1 MVIAF
6 EFEAPVASRREGAM
20 GCTGDVSRQRILIL
34 GGGFAAI
41 YAAQRLERTMARNP
55 HVEIT
60 IVNCD
65 NYLLFTPML
74 HEVAGGELEAHCIV
88 NPIRKLLRRV
98 RFFCGDVRAVDLNR
112 KSVRVT
118 HGKSAHP
125 HDLEYD
131 QLVLAL
137 GSTTNFFGLEGVK
150 ERAFTMRTLDDAIRL
165 RDHLIAQLDEA
176 DFDCA
181 SDSRPW
187 LLTFV
192 VAGGG
197 FAGVETAGSVDDFLR
212 DSLPF
217 YQNLEPEMIRVVLV
231 SSGPVIL
238 PELKESLG
246 RYALRKL
253 ADRGI
258 EVLTN
263 ARVQGATEQDVALS
277 DGRRI
282 VSNTLIWT
290 AGTSIHP
297 LLASLPCAKEHGR
310 IVVDEFLEIPQWPG
324 VFAVGDCAYLVDP
337 KSGKPHPPTAQHA
350 VREGK
355 RLAGNLCA
363 AINGMPLRPF
373 RFKTL
378 GQLAT
383 IGRRTGVAN
392 ILGINFSGFI
402 AWWLWRTIYLLK
414 LPRVEKKIRVA
425 FDWTLDL
432 FFAKDMIRHHRL
444 LPGDLRHAAA
454 KSVDASADLETPAT
468 IGPRPTTRDRF
479 SPDGL

>member
-1 MVIAF
+1 
-6 EFEAPVASRREGAM
+6 M
-20 GCTGDVSRQRILIL
+20 GCIGNDLRHRIVIL

-41 YAAQRLERTMARNP
+41 YAAQRLERSLARNP

-60 IVNCD
+60 LVNCD

-88 NPIRKLLRRV
+88 NPIRKMLHRV
-98 RFFCGDVRAVDLNR
+98 RFFCGDVQSVDLEHKR
-112 KSVRVT
+112 VAVT
-118 HGKSAHP
+118 HGKLSHL

-137 GSTTNFFGLEGVK
+137 GSATNFFSVEGVE
-150 ERAFTMRTLDDAIRL
+150 ERAFTMRTLDDAVRL

-176 DFDCA
+176 DFDCV

-192 VAGGG
+192 VAGAG
-197 FAGVETAGSVDDFLR
+197 FAGVETAGSVNDFLR
-212 DSLPF
+212 ESLTF
-217 YQNLEPEMIRVVLV
+217 YRNLKPEMIRVLLV

-238 PELKESLG
+238 PELKETLG
-246 RYALRKL
+246 RYAERKL
-253 ADRGI
+253 AHRGV

-263 ARVQGATEQDVALS
+263 VRVKGATEQDVALG

-290 AGTSIHP
+290 AGNAIHP
-297 LLASLPCAKEHGR
+297 LLAPLPCEKAHSR
-310 IVVDEFLEIPQWPG
+310 LVVDEFLQIPGWPG
-324 VFAVGDCAYLVDP
+324 VFAVGDCAHLFDP

-355 RLAGNLCA
+355 ALARNLCA
-363 AINGMPLRPF
+363 AINGRPMRPF
-373 RFKTL
+373 RFSTL

-383 IGRRTGVAN
+383 IGRRRGVAN

-402 AWWLWRTIYLLK
+402 AWWLWRTIYLIK

-425 FDWTLDL
+425 LDWTLDL
-432 FFAKDMIRHHRL
+432 IFTKDMIRHHRL
-444 LPGDLRHAAA
+444 LPRDLPHPPV
-454 KSVDASADLETPAT
+454 KSVDNSRNLEIPAT
-468 IGPRPTTRDRF
+468 NGPAANR
-479 SPDGL
+479 S